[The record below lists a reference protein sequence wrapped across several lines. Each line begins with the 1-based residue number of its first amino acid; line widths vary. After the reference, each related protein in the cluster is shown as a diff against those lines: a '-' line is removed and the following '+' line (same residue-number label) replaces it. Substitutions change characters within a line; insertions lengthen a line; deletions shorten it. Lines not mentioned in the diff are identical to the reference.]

1 MRGGGGAV
9 VGVGEVAGGGG
20 EAGQVLRRL
29 KAIKSPSDRVVKA
42 EVLGYRS
49 GLGPTIEI

>member
-1 MRGGGGAV
+1 MGRGQ
-9 VGVGEVAGGGG
+9 
-20 EAGQVLRRL
+20 AGQVLRRL

-49 GLGPTIEI
+49 GLGPTIDIGIVCKFLQIKK